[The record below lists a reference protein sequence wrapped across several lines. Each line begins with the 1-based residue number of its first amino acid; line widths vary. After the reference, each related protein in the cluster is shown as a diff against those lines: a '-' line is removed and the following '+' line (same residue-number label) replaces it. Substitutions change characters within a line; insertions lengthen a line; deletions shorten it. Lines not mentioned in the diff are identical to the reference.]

1 MKSCFVISLFLLLST
16 SLSFALNIDVQS
28 YVFHAE
34 KSYLETYL
42 RVDGSSIKYHKTD
55 ENTVARIE
63 FLILI
68 RQGEDILHADKFIL
82 MGATGDTLS
91 DLLDI
96 RRFYLTEGQ
105 YTFYL
110 LAADMVDG
118 SNKTEL
124 EQSISVP
131 ARGKNI
137 MLSDV
142 ILLSVAKEDSIAS
155 PLVRNGVYME
165 PLNYSF
171 TPESMEFLYFYCEVY
186 NKDQVSS
193 EEYYLQ
199 YSVSLITP
207 ESLEKKTIFTKYKK
221 LKNLLTE
228 PILLPVSLKEIAS
241 GEYEFNVAVV
251 NKQRTVIAMSKSGFI
266 RSNPT
271 ADLALAESVNTDF
284 KYSFVHQLADSDL
297 DYILKAHVPVAEQ
310 SQMAILGDVIKK
322 GNPRSQRHY
331 IYQYWQKTVKENHE
345 AAFKQYME
353 VAKVVDKQFYSNVG
367 YGFQSDRGYI
377 FLKYGRPNN
386 VLTID
391 NEPDAPP
398 YEIWY
403 FNYIPSTQQTN
414 VRFLFW
420 NPSLVHNDFQLLHS
434 NCYRERN
441 NPQWE
446 VDLYRSVPNER
457 IGNSTDARQVGD
469 NFNRQARRYFNDY

>member
-1 MKSCFVISLFLLLST
+1 M
-16 SLSFALNIDVQS
+16 SFALNIDVQS
-28 YVFHAE
+28 YVFKAE

-42 RVDGSSIKYHKTD
+42 RVDVSSIKYDNTD
-55 ENTVARIE
+55 ENAAARIE

-68 RQGEDILHADKFIL
+68 RRGEDVLHADKFIL
-82 MGATGDTLS
+82 MGMAGDSLS

-96 RRFYLTEGQ
+96 RRYYLSEGQ
-105 YTFYL
+105 YTLHL
-110 LAADMVDG
+110 LAADMADG

-124 EQSISVP
+124 EQTITVTSGENKIL
-131 ARGKNI
+131 
-137 MLSDV
+137 LSDV
-142 ILLSVAKEDSIAS
+142 ILLSVAKEDTISS
-155 PLVRNGVYME
+155 PMVRNGIYME

-171 TPESMEFLYFYCEVY
+171 TPESMEFMYFYCEVY
-186 NKDQVSS
+186 NNEPIGS
-193 EEYYLQ
+193 EEFYLQ
-199 YSVSLITP
+199 YSVSSTTS

-221 LKNLLTE
+221 LKNLRTE

-251 NKQRTVIAMSKSGFI
+251 DKQRNVVSMSKSGFI
-266 RSNPT
+266 RSNPS
-271 ADLALAESVNTDF
+271 ADLALAESINTDF
-284 KYSFVHQLADSDL
+284 KYSYVHQIPDTEL

-322 GNPRSQRHY
+322 ANPRSQRHY

-345 AAFKQYME
+345 AAFRQYME